1 MDDHNFVP
9 LLEFGRRPQCVLC
22 KVTGTGK
29 VKKEMP
35 KVRCTLIIL
44 IMVIMMM
51 AGAVFGVNNKKVAV
65 PGWGSCS
72 YASLE
77 PLLDDWMD
85 SQLKK
90 VSSAAPLSFLL
101 DTCVARRPFP
111 PPLQCCISSF
121 AVARCK
127 LSILGS

>member
-22 KVTGTGK
+22 KVTGTGN

-35 KVRCTLIIL
+35 KVTENVEIL
-44 IMVIMMM
+44 MMM
-51 AGAVFGVNNKKVAV
+51 VVMKVAV

-77 PLLDDWMD
+77 PLLDDWMAK
-85 SQLKK
+85 QLEK
-90 VSSAAPLSFLL
+90 VSLM
-101 DTCVARRPFP
+101 
-111 PPLQCCISSF
+111 
-121 AVARCK
+121 
-127 LSILGS
+127 